1 MPLTLNVDG
10 DRWRRHLRR
19 VATAHP
25 GIVPVAKGNGY
36 GLGVPRLARKA
47 AWLGVDTI
55 AVGTYEDV
63 QQVLPRFDGD
73 VLVMAPWRAE
83 LEHLLPEGS
92 YDRRVVHTLG
102 RVSDVVALAAHGS
115 QTGTRHRVV
124 VEGLT
129 SMARHGLTRHELSAA
144 ARSLGPL
151 HLVGFAVH
159 LPMTG
164 GHLAEA
170 EQWAAVLQT
179 SRLDTTTMF
188 VSHLSDDELAALA
201 EKRPGLTVRPRI
213 GTSLWLGDRGALTV
227 TASVL
232 DRHQVSRGE
241 RIGYRQ
247 RPMPRAGTL
256 LIVAGGT
263 AHGIGLEAPA
273 AGTTIRQ
280 RAISL
285 ARGGLDAAGLS
296 LSPFRVA
303 GRQRWFAEPP
313 HMQASMLFMA
323 DSGKAPAIGETV
335 GVDVRFTTTSFDS
348 VLIS

>member
-1 MPLTLNVDG
+1 MPLTLTVDG
-10 DRWRRHLRR
+10 DRWRRHLRS
-19 VATAHP
+19 VAAAHP
-25 GIVPVAKGNGY
+25 GIVPVVKGNGY
-36 GLGVPRLARKA
+36 GFGVARLARKA

-55 AVGTYEDV
+55 AVGTYEDAL
-63 QQVLPRFDGD
+63 QALLRFQGD
-73 VLVMAPWRAE
+73 VLVMSPWRAE
-83 LEHLLPEGS
+83 LTHLLPEGA

-102 RVSDVVALAAHGS
+102 RLTDVAGLAAHATE
-115 QTGTRHRVV
+115 TGTRHRVV

-129 SMARHGLTRHELSAA
+129 SMARHGLSRHELAAA

-151 HLVGFAVH
+151 QLVGFALH

-164 GHLAEA
+164 GHLAET

-188 VSHLSDDELAALA
+188 VSHLSDAELTTLA
-201 EKRPGLTVRPRI
+201 EKRPGLAVRPRI

-232 DRHQVSRGE
+232 DRHPVGRGE

-256 LIVAGGT
+256 LVVAGGT
-263 AHGIGLEAPA
+263 AHGIALEAPA
-273 AGTTIRQ
+273 AGTSIRQ

-285 ARGGLDAAGLS
+285 ARGGLDAVGLS

-335 GVDVRFTTTSFDS
+335 GVDVRFTTTTFDR
-348 VLIS
+348 VVIS